1 MRVITTVSEFEALP
15 YPAVI
20 MFEDRYIFQRISVE
34 GAAIWMSAQRGRSGG
49 YYSSES
55 LALSNYYD
63 FGPATV
69 LYPPDDISEAL
80 MLRRTAESIRS
91 ELRWVENDSL
101 PASATSEFREHA
113 PWAIETLIEM
123 ADKLD
128 KETSLNGDQ
137 HI

>member
-20 MFEDRYIFQRISVE
+20 MFEGRYIFQRITVE
-34 GAAIWMSAQRGRSGG
+34 GVAIWKSAQSGG
-49 YYSSES
+49 HYSSES

-123 ADKLD
+123 ADELD

>member
-20 MFEDRYIFQRISVE
+20 MFEDRYIFQRITVE
-34 GAAIWMSAQRGRSGG
+34 GAAIWMSAQSGG
-49 YYSSES
+49 YHSSES

-91 ELRWVENDSL
+91 ELRLVENNSL

-123 ADKLD
+123 ADELD

>member
-15 YPAVI
+15 YAAVI
-20 MFEDRYIFQRISVE
+20 MFEDRYIFQRITVE
-34 GAAIWMSAQRGRSGG
+34 GVAIWKSAQSGDH
-49 YYSSES
+49 YSSES
-55 LALSNYYD
+55 LTLSNYD

-91 ELRWVENDSL
+91 ELRWVENNSL